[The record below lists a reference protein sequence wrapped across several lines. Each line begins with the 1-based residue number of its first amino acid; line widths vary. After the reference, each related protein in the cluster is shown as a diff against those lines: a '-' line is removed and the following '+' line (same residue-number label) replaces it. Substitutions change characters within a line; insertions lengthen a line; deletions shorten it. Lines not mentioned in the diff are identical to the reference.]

1 MVQEEGVKVELP
13 EINTSEL
20 GFSPLIEEN
29 EILFGLKGI
38 CGINNDTVKT
48 IVENRPYSSLQDFYE
63 RLVKTTREVT
73 LSTGK
78 IQNKSYVSKGQL
90 ITLIKAGAFD
100 KLENEN
106 RETILSNFLK
116 LLQPDKE
123 SLTTSNI
130 NSVVEMGIVSEDKK
144 IYIRYYNFK
153 NFLQEFSDI
162 KDEKSK
168 NIKWKVIKCDNDEL
182 TQYTLDFLD
191 EHFMS
196 EMEEGKGYKYDEEGN
211 LLVALGTKR
220 KGSFEKV
227 YDNLMTE
234 FKEWLNS
241 KECLTLYNNIR
252 FKDLQEEYMKGSL
265 STWEMESLGMYY
277 HEHEL
282 AHVNK
287 EKYSIVNFNELPEE
301 PVIIDYNYYN
311 PETDPALY
319 LNYSAADPSGK
330 TGDKLALEEELSLPA
345 EADVPTL
352 AIISRLASHKGLD
365 LVCEIAYNLI
375 DELDCRLI
383 VLGKGES
390 RYEDFFRQLE
400 SDRHDRVR
408 ALIQYDRELSRRIYA
423 GADVFVMPSRREPCG
438 LSQMIA
444 SRYGAIPVVRETGGL
459 YDSIK
464 GYWEQDGELHGNGFT
479 FANYS
484 SHELYDRIRAALEL
498 WRDAGRRER
507 FVRKI
512 MNIDFSWGASAARYQ
527 QLYRELTA
535 EKGDI

>member
-1 MVQEEGVKVELP
+1 MQQVGFYPDVMHANDWQAALSVVYLKNLYSWRAEYSHIKTVFTIHNIEYQGQYDFA
-13 EINTSEL
+13 IL
-20 GFSPLIEEN
+20 GD
-29 EILFGLKGI
+29 LFGLSEWTQGLMDWNG
-38 CGINNDTVKT
+38 CIN
-48 IVENRPYSSLQDFYE
+48 LM
-63 RLVKTTREVT
+63 
-73 LSTGK
+73 
-78 IQNKSYVSKGQL
+78 
-90 ITLIKAGAFD
+90 KAA
-100 KLENEN
+100 
-106 RETILSNFLK
+106 
-116 LLQPDKE
+116 
-123 SLTTSNI
+123 
-130 NSVVEMGIVSEDKK
+130 IVSADRVTTVSPK
-144 IYIRYYNFK
+144 YA
-153 NFLQEFSDI
+153 QEI
-162 KDEKSK
+162 
-168 NIKWKVIKCDNDEL
+168 L
-182 TQYTLDFLD
+182 TDGHGLEAVLCQQSCKLT
-191 EHFMS
+191 
-196 EMEEGKGYKYDEEGN
+196 GI
-211 LLVALGTKR
+211 
-220 KGSFEKV
+220 
-227 YDNLMTE
+227 
-234 FKEWLNS
+234 LN
-241 KECLTLYNNIR
+241 
-252 FKDLQEEYMKGSL
+252 G
-265 STWEMESLGMYY
+265 
-277 HEHEL
+277 
-282 AHVNK
+282 
-287 EKYSIVNFNELPEE
+287 
-301 PVIIDYNYYN
+301 IDYNYYN

-390 RYEDFFRQLE
+390 RYEDFFRRLE